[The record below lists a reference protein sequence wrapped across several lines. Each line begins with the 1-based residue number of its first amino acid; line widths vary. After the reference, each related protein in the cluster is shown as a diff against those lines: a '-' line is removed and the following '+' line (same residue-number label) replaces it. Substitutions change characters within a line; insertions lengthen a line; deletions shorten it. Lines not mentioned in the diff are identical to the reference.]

1 MQLHVP
7 DPDYT
12 GSPRAIRSFWLA
24 IRLMLSALLAIWL
37 VFGLDALL
45 PFDLTQFGLRPREVL
60 GLLGLVT
67 TPFLHGNLN
76 HLLSNSLPLFI
87 GGVAML
93 FLYPT
98 AALPALPV
106 ILIGSSALAWLFA
119 RSSVHI
125 GASGVVYGILAFVFV
140 SGMLRRDLRSVGV
153 SMMIWLLYGS
163 MIWGVL
169 PSGQGTSWELHL
181 SGAAIGLIMAFLL
194 KSLDRPPIKR
204 YDWEDDDEEI
214 EVGPDG
220 QRTPEQPW
228 REWR

>member
-24 IRLMLSALLAIWL
+24 IRLMVVALLAVWL
-37 VFGLDALL
+37 VFILDVLL
-45 PFDLTQFGLRPREVL
+45 PVDLTRYGLRPREAV

-98 AALPALPV
+98 AALRALPV
-106 ILIGSSALAWLFA
+106 IFLGSSALAWLFA

-125 GASGVVYGILAFVFV
+125 GASGLVYGILAFVFF

-169 PSGQGTSWELHL
+169 PSRQGTSWELHL
-181 SGAAIGLIMAFLL
+181 SGAVIGLVMAVLL
-194 KSLDRPPIKR
+194 KPLDRPPIKR
-204 YDWEDDDEEI
+204 YDWEDEDDEDD
-214 EVGPDG
+214 VGPDG
-220 QRTPEQPW
+220 SRSTDQPW
-228 REWR
+228 REWQ